1 MPEAHAKVYH
11 DVRRVLVRRFP
22 YSIYYRFRADRIVVL
37 AVFHNKRD
45 PKVWKA
51 RG

>member
-1 MPEAHAKVYH
+1 MPETHAKVYQ
-11 DVRRVLVRRFP
+11 DVRRALVRRFP